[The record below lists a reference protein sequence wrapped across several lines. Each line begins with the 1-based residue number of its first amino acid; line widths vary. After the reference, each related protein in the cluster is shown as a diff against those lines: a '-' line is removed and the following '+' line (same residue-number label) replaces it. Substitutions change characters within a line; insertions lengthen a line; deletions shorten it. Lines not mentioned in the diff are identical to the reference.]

1 MIGHPKYLGWRYSLN
16 VRWEPEQ
23 LNSGHGVANHVEDD
37 VGENQDEDIKKTIMD
52 PNTRMLVRVN
62 ITDLQN
68 DMEIFQILRSSSKNY
83 RLERKLLI
91 QDFKVDRDMIDT

>member
-1 MIGHPKYLGWRYSLN
+1 MLC
-16 VRWEPEQ
+16 
-23 LNSGHGVANHVEDD
+23 EDY